1 MKVGDMVTLNADN
14 TTQAFYRKALSNRY
28 GIVIVSKSR
37 NWVKV
42 MWSDGKILK
51 EHVDDLKVFK

>member
-1 MKVGDMVTLNADN
+1 MEVGDMVTLNANKYTPDI
-14 TTQAFYRKALSNRY
+14 YRKALSNRY
-28 GIVIVSKSR
+28 GIVIVLKSR